1 VASGSA
7 DTPEDNPVDSMI
19 DNYKF
24 FIGHNIAWD
33 GNEISFKGSIYSFTI
48 LGQALDANQV

>member
-33 GNEISFKGSIYSFTI
+33 GSEISFKGSIYSFTI